1 MLRCRWSL
9 FFSLSLN
16 TFSSW
21 LSIDSFVSSFFF
33 YFLFHLHCSLVSMR
47 IVSLIFHHFYT
58 WFLFL
63 LCILAFCAWE
73 NVQCFS
79 RRNHE
84 RIRNLI
90 ENHSTFMVAT
100 FNHSRSFSDQSKKI
114 KTPKNVSS
122 HNTPNT
128 TAMQLYKLYFKQ
140 NANNLIISKHISFK
154 SMFSR

>member
-1 MLRCRWSL
+1 
-9 FFSLSLN
+9 
-16 TFSSW
+16 
-21 LSIDSFVSSFFF
+21 
-33 YFLFHLHCSLVSMR
+33 MR

-63 LCILAFCAWE
+63 LCILAFCAWG

-84 RIRNLI
+84 RRKNLI

-114 KTPKNVSS
+114 KTRKNVSS

-128 TAMQLYKLYFKQ
+128 TAILSYISFISNKMP
-140 NANNLIISKHISFK
+140 IISLFQNIFHSSQCFLDKSNSFQK
-154 SMFSR
+154 N